1 MDITGITDEE
11 FNRLRDVMYE
21 VSGVRLMPTKKP
33 LVMARLRKRL
43 KELGMTRF
51 GDYLELVN
59 RPASAE
65 LEIFVNA
72 ITTNETSFYRHPE
85 QFHFLIKKIL
95 PSFLKREEVVG
106 HPEIRIWSAACSTGE
121 EPYSLAIACQEFF
134 KDRPQWKISIYA
146 SDINSSVLEFSQK
159 ALYSERSVSNMPPHL
174 RKIHFEKVEGDPR
187 YRKVQFQLHENI
199 MRLVKFS
206 QHNLLKPFPCE
217 EMDII
222 FLRNAMIYFDRASKQ
237 RAVSLIEKNLSLGG
251 YLIISMTESLQDVQ
265 SSLQYIH
272 AGIYQKR

>member
-11 FNRLRDVMYE
+11 FNSLRDIMYE
-21 VSGVRLMPTKKP
+21 VSGVKLLPTKKP

-43 KELGMTRF
+43 KHLGMTRF
-51 GDYLELVN
+51 KDYLELVN
-59 RPASAE
+59 KPASAE
-65 LEIFVNA
+65 LEAFVNA
-72 ITTNETSFYRHPE
+72 ITTNETFFYRHPE

-95 PSFLKREEVVG
+95 PSFLKREEVVAN
-106 HPEIRIWSAACSTGE
+106 PELRIWSAACSTGE

-134 KDRPQWKISIYA
+134 RDHPQWKISIFA
-146 SDINSSVLEFSQK
+146 SDINSSVLEFSKK
-159 ALYSERSVSNMPPHL
+159 ALYSERSVGNMPPHL
-174 RKIHFEKVEGDPR
+174 RKIHFERVEGDPR
-187 YRKVQFQLHENI
+187 YRKTQFQLHENI
-199 MRLVKFS
+199 MRLVKFF
-206 QHNLLKPFPCE
+206 QHNLLKPSPYE

-237 RAVSLIEKNLSLGG
+237 RAVSLIEKSLSQGG